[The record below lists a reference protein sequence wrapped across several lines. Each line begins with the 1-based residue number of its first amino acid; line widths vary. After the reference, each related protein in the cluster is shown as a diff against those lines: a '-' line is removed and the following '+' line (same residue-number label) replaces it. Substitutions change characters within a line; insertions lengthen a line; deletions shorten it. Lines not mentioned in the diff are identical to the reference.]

1 MACCPSAGP
10 QDASQLACFA
20 DSGRDCALIWYRLPD
35 GCWKQQELIVAP
47 ELRSLLRPSCRSMI
61 RRSSS
66 PVGAVRHC
74 CRTTVL
80 HAVEP
85 TISQLT
91 LLSFTK
97 KRQLVPLAGIE
108 PALLAEHDFESR
120 ASTNS
125 ATGARR
131 SKTSRRAG
139 LYRRGAFGQ
148 WRSCASPR
156 HRARTER
163 AWSDPQPDRVH
174 HSSVFGM
181 VWESR
186 LGYQGAPADRPQI
199 VSCDK
204 VPPSSPCVGGL
215 VGGRYG

>member
-1 MACCPSAGP
+1 MQPLPLHSARTGSE
-10 QDASQLACFA
+10 DAPLRASLTAGGL
-20 DSGRDCALIWYRLPD
+20 DRVGYESGIGHGLTKVRRLPTI
-35 GCWKQQELIVAP
+35 GRPKQEQP
-47 ELRSLLRPSCRSMI
+47 CQNQ
-61 RRSSS
+61 
-66 PVGAVRHC
+66 
-74 CRTTVL
+74 
-80 HAVEP
+80 P
-85 TISQLT
+85 TQSV
-91 LLSFTK
+91 FDKK
-97 KRQLVPLAGIE
+97 KRRLVPLAGIE